1 MANLGSWASDCKTG
15 VDQSPVAIISVV
27 APFAPRAWALHVHK
41 YFAVPAGTVCD
52 QLSKLPLNTPVAKV
66 NVVLLSITAG
76 ALFVVV
82 LLLAHYI
89 LLYIIWI
96 I

>member
-1 MANLGSWASDCKTG
+1 M
-15 VDQSPVAIISVV
+15 PV
-27 APFAPRAWALHVHK
+27 
-41 YFAVPAGTVCD
+41 GTVCD

-82 LLLAHYI
+82 LLHNCTVARLSPSSPGSPSSPVPPDKKETNVYVLP
-89 LLYIIWI
+89 LLVTFPITVS
-96 I
+96 